1 MPGETG
7 MEYCLLGPL
16 MVRRNG
22 VVLPVAAGKQR
33 VVLAVLLLRAGRVA
47 GTDELVEALWG
58 SAPPPSA
65 RESLQNYVV
74 RLRKALGGEGQG
86 PVVTEPGGYRI
97 EVGPGELDVAVFE
110 SAVAAGLGAVRAGS
124 WEQARQVLGEGLA
137 LWRGRPLADVPSEG
151 LAAREVP
158 RLQELRWQADEGRI
172 EAEVALGEHARV
184 IADLRAL
191 TAEQPLRE
199 RLHALLMTALYR
211 DGQQAGALAAY
222 QAARGVL
229 LEELGA
235 EPGPDLRRVHQE
247 VLAGDLVPAGSAGK
261 APSGPAAGP
270 PATST
275 GTVPPAPPDAAG
287 APRLPAGR
295 GRSPGR
301 SRRRRRRDL
310 LIATGSALAIAG
322 AILGWRLPSGPGPA
336 DAHAITAGA
345 LGARA
350 AVPAQYRGIINRA
363 AELCSAPAVTPAL
376 IAAVL
381 KVESNFAATFSSPAT
396 ASYGIA
402 GWTPAVFRSW
412 EGPPGD
418 DYMKPADAIPA
429 VSRYLCWLD
438 QRFAQAAIH
447 GNRTELLAAG
457 YDTSSKRVIEC
468 RSVPPVA
475 RTFAESVARYARDFA
490 AAPGPAAPGSQAA
503 ILSPAP
509 ACATS
514 SP

>member
-16 MVRRNG
+16 MVRRSG

-74 RLRKALGGEGQG
+74 RLRKALGSEGPG

-110 SAVAAGLGAVRAGS
+110 SAVAAGLSAVRAGS

-158 RLQELRWQADEGRI
+158 RLEELRWQAAEGRI
-172 EAEVALGEHARV
+172 EAEMALGEHAGV
-184 IADLRAL
+184 IAELRAL

-229 LEELGA
+229 IEELGA
-235 EPGPDLRRVHQE
+235 EPGPDLRRVHRE
-247 VLAGDLVPAGSAGK
+247 VLAGDLVPAGRAGE
-261 APSGPAAGP
+261 ARSGPAAGP
-270 PATST
+270 PGTIT
-275 GTVPPAPPDAAG
+275 GTVPPSPPGTAG
-287 APRLPAGR
+287 SLRLPAGQ

-301 SRRRRRRDL
+301 SRRRRRDL

-322 AILGWRLPSGPGPA
+322 AILGWRLPGGPGPSG
-336 DAHAITAGA
+336 AHATAAGA
-345 LGARA
+345 LRPRA
-350 AVPAQYRGIINRA
+350 AVPAQYRHIINRA

-376 IAAVL
+376 IAAIL
-381 KVESNFAATFSSPAT
+381 KAESNFAPAFSSPAT

-438 QRFAQAAIH
+438 QRFTAAAIP
-447 GNRTELLAAG
+447 GDRTELLAAG
-457 YDTSSKRVIEC
+457 YDTSRKRVIEC
-468 RSVPPVA
+468 RTVPPDA
-475 RTFAESVARYARDFA
+475 RTFAESVTRYARDFT
-490 AAPGPAAPGSQAA
+490 AAPSGSQAA
-503 ILSPAP
+503 IPSPAQ